1 MGSVCFRCGGRLLSD
16 SGERAGGGGGGGHGR
31 DGASEEVGQQGAV
44 ASHLQQ
50 RDQS

>member
-16 SGERAGGGGGGGHGR
+16 SGERAGGGGGGHGR